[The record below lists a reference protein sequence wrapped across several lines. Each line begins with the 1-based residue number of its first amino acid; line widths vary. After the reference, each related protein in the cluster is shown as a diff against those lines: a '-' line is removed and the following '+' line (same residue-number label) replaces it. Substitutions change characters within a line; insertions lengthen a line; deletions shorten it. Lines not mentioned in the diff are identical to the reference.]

1 MTKWLIVSDVVQLLH
16 VPEATIYRWIRQG
29 DIPCIIRRGKY
40 YFNQSTL
47 VSWAESKHIHLEEN
61 KRKSQNSNEQVSQS
75 RLIEALKAGNVFHA
89 VPSSSIESLYQEV
102 SLRMDLPQPIGD
114 SLAELLLQREH
125 LSSTGIGKGIAI
137 PHCKTPLGK
146 QIKQSMVGTFFLEN
160 PLDFNSPDGMPV
172 FVIFVLLSTDSFHH
186 LQLLSQLA
194 RILSQSQMIDFLK
207 TSSSLENLVEQ
218 FQNTLAEKS

>member
-61 KRKSQNSNEQVSQS
+61 KTKSQNSKEQVSQS
-75 RLIEALKAGNVFHA
+75 RLIEALKVGNIFHA
-89 VPSSSIESLYQEV
+89 VPSNSIESLFQEV
-102 SLRMDLPQPIGD
+102 SVRMELPQPIGD
-114 SLAELLLQREH
+114 SIAELLLDREN
-125 LSSTGIGKGIAI
+125 LSSTGIGRGIAI

>member
-1 MTKWLIVSDVVQLLH
+1 MSKWLIVSDVVQLLH

-47 VSWAESKHIHLEEN
+47 VSWAESKHIHLKEH
-61 KRKSQNSNEQVSQS
+61 KKKSRKSKKQVSRS
-75 RLIEALKAGNVFHA
+75 RLIEALRAGNIFHA
-89 VPSSSIESLYQEV
+89 VPSSSIETLFQEV
-102 SLRMDLPQPIGD
+102 SVRMDLPQPIGG
-114 SLAELLLQREH
+114 SLAESLLQREN

-160 PLDFNSPDGMPV
+160 SLDFNSPDGLPV
-172 FVIFVLLSTDSFHH
+172 FVVFVLLSNDSFHH
-186 LQLLSQLA
+186 LELLSQLA
-194 RILSQSQMIDFLK
+194 RILSQSQMIDFLNN
-207 TSSSLENLVEQ
+207 SPSLENLVEQ
-218 FQNTLAEKS
+218 FQKTLAEKA

>member
-1 MTKWLIVSDVVQLLH
+1 MSKWLIVSDVVQLLH

-47 VSWAESKHIHLEEN
+47 VSWAESKHIHLE
-61 KRKSQNSNEQVSQS
+61 KHIRKSYKSKEQVSQS

-89 VPSSSIESLYQEV
+89 VPSSSIELLFKEV
-102 SLRMDLPQPIGD
+102 SVRMDLPQPIGD
-114 SLAELLLQREH
+114 SLSELLLQREH

-137 PHCKTPLGK
+137 PHCKKPLGK
-146 QIKQSMVGTFFLEN
+146 QIKQSMIGTFFLEN
-160 PLDFNSPDGMPV
+160 SLDFSSPDGLPV
-172 FVIFVLLSTDSFHH
+172 FVIFVLLSIDSFHH

-194 RILSQSQMIDFLK
+194 RILSQSQMIDFLNN
-207 TSSSLENLVEQ
+207 SSSLENLVEQ
-218 FQNTLAEKS
+218 FQKTLAEKA

>member
-1 MTKWLIVSDVVQLLH
+1 MSKWLIVSDVVQLLH

-47 VSWAESKHIHLEEN
+47 VSWAESKHIHLEEH
-61 KRKSQNSNEQVSQS
+61 KRNSCNSKEQFSQS
-75 RLIEALKAGNVFHA
+75 RMIDALKAGNIFHA
-89 VPSSSIESLYQEV
+89 VPSSSIESLFQEV
-102 SLRMDLPQPIGD
+102 SVRMDLPQPIGE

-146 QIKQSMVGTFFLEN
+146 QIKQSKVGTFFLEN
-160 PLDFNSPDGMPV
+160 SLDFRSLDGLPV
-172 FVIFVLLSTDSFHH
+172 FVVFVLLSIDSFHH

-194 RILSQSQMIDFLK
+194 RILSQSQMIDFLHN
-207 TSSSLENLVEQ
+207 SPSLENLVER
-218 FQNTLAEKS
+218 FHKTLAEKA

>member
-1 MTKWLIVSDVVQLLH
+1 MSKWLIVSDVVQLLH

-47 VSWAESKHIHLEEN
+47 VSWAESKNIHLEEH
-61 KRKSQNSNEQVSQS
+61 KRNSCKSKEQFSQA
-75 RLIEALKAGNVFHA
+75 RMIDALKAGNIFHA
-89 VPSSSIESLYQEV
+89 VPSSSIESLFQEV
-102 SLRMDLPQPIGD
+102 SVRMDLPQPIGE
-114 SLAELLLQREH
+114 SLAELLLQREY

-160 PLDFNSPDGMPV
+160 SLDFRSLDGLPV
-172 FVIFVLLSTDSFHH
+172 FVVFVLLSIDSFHH

-194 RILSQSQMIDFLK
+194 RILSQSQMIDFLHK
-207 TSSSLENLVEQ
+207 SPSLENLVEQ
-218 FQNTLAEKS
+218 FQKTLAEKA